1 MAAIERK
8 SAIEHSVRENEC
20 LKRVQTILIEAIA
33 TTTYC
38 QHNMW
43 VCMQLNN
50 KKNKISLWFLLGVTA
65 VREKYMRLELLNY
78 RKHK

>member
-50 KKNKISLWFLLGVTA
+50 KKNKISL
-65 VREKYMRLELLNY
+65 
-78 RKHK
+78 